1 MEYQVEFKDVGRS
14 KACFAKCF
22 NHEPEYMDLYLQ
34 VKKYLCSSGIDFS
47 IDGGIFVGGFRR
59 VGTYTVSCLEGPDEK
74 IECCGNCEYWAE
86 KYSICEH
93 PDCPQGIA
101 DFVCADRDACE
112 LWESAT

>member
-1 MEYQVEFKDVGRS
+1 MNLQCRYKTEDGYCQLHSDAMVREYCV
-14 KACFAKCF
+14 
-22 NHEPEYMDLYLQ
+22 
-34 VKKYLCSSGIDFS
+34 
-47 IDGGIFVGGFRR
+47 
-59 VGTYTVSCLEGPDEK
+59 EGPCDDEK